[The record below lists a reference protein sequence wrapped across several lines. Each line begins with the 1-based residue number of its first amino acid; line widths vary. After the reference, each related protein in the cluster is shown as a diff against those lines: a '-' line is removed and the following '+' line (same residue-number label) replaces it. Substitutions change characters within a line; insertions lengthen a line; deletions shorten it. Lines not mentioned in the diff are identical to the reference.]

1 MFHCTKPRASVISKS
16 GGTRTVAKSGKTVEI
31 EGQDECLKT
40 MKHEPRLLDSRR
52 GDRQESLVGFATR
65 LSFSDGR

>member
-16 GGTRTVAKSGKTVEI
+16 GGTRTVAKSGKTIEI
-31 EGQDECLKT
+31 EGQDERLKII
-40 MKHEPRLLDSRR
+40 KHDERLLDS
-52 GDRQESLVGFATR
+52 GCGGRQERLVGFATR